1 MESEDDMMTQR
12 GNLKKIASLFSF
24 TCVICQDWVK
34 WKINITRRM
43 YENKG

>member
-12 GNLKKIASLFSF
+12 SNLKKIASLFF
-24 TCVICQDWVK
+24 TCVIRRDWLK
-34 WKINITRRM
+34 WKKDITKRM